1 MVKGASFYEKAELL
15 GDFLRENNTS
25 EADAINAGDLCVLFN
40 CHKQDLRRFI
50 NHLRRSGI
58 PICSS
63 NNGYWYSEKIEDID
77 STLIALKSRIGGI
90 NRAIE
95 GLEECRDML
104 QDIGD

>member
-1 MVKGASFYEKAELL
+1 MVKGASFYEKAELI

-25 EADAINAGDLCVLFN
+25 EENAINAGDLCILFN

-50 NHLRRSGI
+50 NHLRRSCL

-63 NNGYWYSEKIEDID
+63 NNGYWYSEKVEDID
-77 STLIALKSRIGGI
+77 ITLIALKSRVDGI

-95 GLEECRDML
+95 GLEECRELL
-104 QDIGD
+104 QDRGE